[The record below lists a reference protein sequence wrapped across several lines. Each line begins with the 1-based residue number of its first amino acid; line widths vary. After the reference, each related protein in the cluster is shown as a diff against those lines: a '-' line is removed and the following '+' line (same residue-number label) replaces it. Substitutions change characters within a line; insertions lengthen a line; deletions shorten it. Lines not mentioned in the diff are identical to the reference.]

1 MDFDTIDIIILLPI
15 FYFNIGDFYTKKNN
29 GTRATLFAR
38 IIKMKRRFY
47 HPRENIYEETSRIKN
62 IGTQLPSRSVL
73 IASRLRTKC
82 SKTSYTVCVYT
93 HSARRN
99 STKRTFARRRVTR
112 EFVYYDE
119 FINPVLKIYYYIYI
133 YSERKFE
140 SIFISIARATFALA

>member
-1 MDFDTIDIIILLPI
+1 MHFC
-15 FYFNIGDFYTKKNN
+15 
-29 GTRATLFAR
+29 
-38 IIKMKRRFY
+38 
-47 HPRENIYEETSRIKN
+47 HPRENIYKETSRRKN

-82 SKTSYTVCVYT
+82 SKTSYTVCVYI

-133 YSERKFE
+133 ASVNSNRSLFQSLVQHSLSHKLHRGISSWLE
-140 SIFISIARATFALA
+140 SG